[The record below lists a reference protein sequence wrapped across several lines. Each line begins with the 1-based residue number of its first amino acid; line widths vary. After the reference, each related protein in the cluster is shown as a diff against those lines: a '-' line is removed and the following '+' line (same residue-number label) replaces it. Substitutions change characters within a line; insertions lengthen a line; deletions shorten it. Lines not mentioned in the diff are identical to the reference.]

1 MKPINKEHT
10 KEQGRQMIYRD
21 LGEKAKR
28 KYVAANFNLAFDLVT
43 DLMTAYASKCK
54 KDPTD
59 KKMDT
64 VLGSYLLSYALNKA
78 ILHTAG
84 DEYEYFC
91 TIILSDALEEALKN
105 DLETEEA

>member
-1 MKPINKEHT
+1 MKSINEEHT

-21 LGEKAKR
+21 LGEKTKR
-28 KYVAANFNLAFDLVT
+28 KYVAENFNLAFDLVT

-54 KDPTD
+54 TDPTD
-59 KKMDT
+59 KKMDPI
-64 VLGSYLLSYALNKA
+64 LGSYLLSYALNKA

-91 TIILSDALEEALKN
+91 AIILSDALEDAIKN